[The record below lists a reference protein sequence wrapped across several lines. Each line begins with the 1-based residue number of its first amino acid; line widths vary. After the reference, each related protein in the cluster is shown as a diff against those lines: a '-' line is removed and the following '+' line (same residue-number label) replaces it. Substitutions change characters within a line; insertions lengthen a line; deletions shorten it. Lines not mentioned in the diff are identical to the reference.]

1 MENLYSLLLDLNE
14 DNYEHMVEV
23 NTKEELIKDMI
34 EYFEVK
40 DLFSTFI
47 DEDDYINE
55 YGDFDEEKYEED
67 LYNEKRDHVKGML
80 VWEGKGAYCL
90 AGVSWGES
98 HIAKVDECLKCELEN
113 INEAEYFPIR
123 LSIDFF
129 NNTKEYIKEWKKDEG
144 IKYMYLVTWV
154 NVVGNPYYRVEY
166 VVESNKEMSDV
177 EVFEYLN
184 DERGIF
190 VGEFN
195 QLGCNYFIE
204 EIEDFDSDLFTRYDT
219 REGYKLVIID

>member
-1 MENLYSLLLDLNE
+1 MEDFYSLLLDLNE
-14 DNYEHMVEV
+14 DNYKHKVEV
-23 NTKEELIKDMI
+23 NTKEELIENMI
-34 EYFEVK
+34 EYFYEQYVFNTS
-40 DLFSTFI
+40 L

-55 YGDFDEEKYEED
+55 DGDFDEEKYEED
-67 LYNEKRDHVKGML
+67 LYNEKREHIKDML
-80 VWEGKGAYCL
+80 MWEGKGAYCL
-90 AGVSWGES
+90 VGANWGES

-113 INEAEYFPIR
+113 INGAEYFPIR

-129 NNTKEYIKEWKKDEG
+129 NNTKEYIKKWKKDNN

-154 NVVGNPYYRVEY
+154 HVVGNPYYRVEY
-166 VVESNKEMSDV
+166 VVESNKEMSEA

-184 DERGIF
+184 DERCIF

-219 REGYKLVIID
+219 REDYELIIID

>member
-1 MENLYSLLLDLNE
+1 MERLFDLLLDLNE
-14 DNYEHMVEV
+14 DNYEHKVEV
-23 NTKEELIKDMI
+23 NTKEELIENMT
-34 EYFEVK
+34 EYFYEQYVFNTS
-40 DLFSTFI
+40 L

-55 YGDFDEEKYEED
+55 DGDFDEEKYEED
-67 LYNEKRDHVKGML
+67 LYNEKREHVKDML
-80 VWEGKGAYCL
+80 MWEGKGTYCL
-90 AGVSWGES
+90 AGVNWGES

-113 INEAEYFPIR
+113 INDAEYFPVR

-129 NNTKEYIKEWKKDEG
+129 NNTKEYIKKWKKDNN
-144 IKYMYLVTWV
+144 IKYIYLVTWV
-154 NVVGNPYYRVEY
+154 HVVGNPYYRVEY
-166 VVESNKEMSDV
+166 VVESNKEMSEA

-204 EIEDFDSDLFTRYDT
+204 EIEDFDSDLFTRYNT